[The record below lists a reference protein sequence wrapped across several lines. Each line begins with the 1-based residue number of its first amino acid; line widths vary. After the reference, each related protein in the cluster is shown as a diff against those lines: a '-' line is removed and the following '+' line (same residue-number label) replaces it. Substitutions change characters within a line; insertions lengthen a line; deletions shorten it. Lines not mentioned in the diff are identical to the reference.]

1 MTIDLPFL
9 NSLAED
15 LPIIRPLKEFVHL
28 NLLLR
33 YQDQFFWEALKKISR
48 KLEAYPFNK
57 VEFYLELL
65 KNHPELEPQLR
76 NRLQMRVGS
85 LSDQAFNRL
94 QNNKIDFVHHDFRI
108 APLHDAWNK
117 VLKVHFTEMT
127 DGILIK
133 WLSQYLDQGIGEW
146 EMPNAHKLSFYESIC
161 HLLEHSIILPTPFDK
176 KRLEKF
182 FSLSAQE
189 TVNELLPYL
198 CPVSEFQREYVKE
211 SIMTLRG
218 WSGLIFTIQQN
229 PELLALRRTISL
241 MDFVAVRFLIEYS
254 WMTHTSSKH
263 IIPDF
268 EIKNNEKG
276 LNDLDF
282 ETLRACQE
290 IYEEQIFDEFLVDL
304 KEEKIQVFPNS
315 PDYQAVFCMD
325 DRESPLRK
333 IAEKNDP
340 KLETWG
346 TAAHFGVLMMYH
358 HSDYAFSK
366 KHCPAPATPQYI
378 IREHSEKKHKKK
390 TALTLMKDLFF
401 PLWGHDL
408 SPIVEEEVLSKIS
421 LFRENDDTV
430 EVAGLKPGYTFSEA
444 ADLIYSQLEL
454 IGLLKLT
461 DLVLIIG
468 HGSTSAN
475 NPYFTSYGCGA
486 CSGRS
491 GEINARVFCALANHP
506 EVRKIIKTKYNFEID
521 DKTYFQAGF
530 HDTTMDL
537 MKFFNTSKLPAHLR
551 GKLDAFKEKMSVSL
565 KEHAESRSKQFTF
578 KIYNGIKETR
588 FRSLSFFQP
597 RPELGHTNVSYSIV
611 GRRENFKHLNINR
624 AAFAQSYDPT
634 IDPDASILTA
644 SLSAVI
650 PVTSGINLDYYF
662 SSVDN
667 QRLGAGSKLPQN
679 VVGHL
684 GVSHGTESDLRFGL
698 PFQMID
704 QNRPTRIF
712 ILVEQTPELALKA
725 VQNHPGLYQVV
736 SNAWIYYA
744 SYEVGSGIHLF
755 IDGQMK
761 KINHMGDLWK

>member
-1 MTIDLPFL
+1 MTIDLAFL

-15 LPIIRPLKEFVHL
+15 LPIIRPIKEFVHL

-33 YQDQFFWEALKKISR
+33 YQDLYFWDALKKISQ

-57 VEFYLELL
+57 VDFYVDYFA
-65 KNHPELEPQLR
+65 KSPELQAKLEKRLSMRLGEKSTEALR
-76 NRLQMRVGS
+76 K
-85 LSDQAFNRL
+85 L
-94 QNNKIDFVHHDFRI
+94 QNKEVEFTHHDLRV

-117 VLKVHFTEMT
+117 ALKINFTEMT

-133 WLSQYLDQGIGEW
+133 WLSQFLDQGIGEW
-146 EMPNAHKLSFYESIC
+146 EMPNAHHLSFYEAVCRILKDSF
-161 HLLEHSIILPTPFDK
+161 ILPTPFDK
-176 KRLEKF
+176 KKIERFLN
-182 FSLSAQE
+182 LSATE
-189 TVNELLPYL
+189 AVNELLTYL
-198 CPVSEFQREYVKE
+198 CPVPEFEREYVKE

-218 WSGLIFTIQQN
+218 WSGLILTIQQN
-229 PELLALRRTISL
+229 PELLALKRTISL

-254 WMTHTSSKH
+254 WITQSTSKR

-268 EIKNNEKG
+268 ELNQRPKG
-276 LNDLDF
+276 LNDFDF
-282 ETLRACQE
+282 EILRSAQE
-290 IYEEQIFDEFLVDL
+290 IYEEAIFDEFLRDL
-304 KEEKIQVFPNS
+304 KEKQAQARTVEPN
-315 PDYQAVFCMD
+315 YQAVFCMD
-325 DRESPLRK
+325 DRETPLRC

-340 KLETWG
+340 HLETWG

-378 IREHSEKKHKKK
+378 IREHAEKINNKKS
-390 TALTLMKDLFF
+390 ALSLLKDLFL
-401 PLWGHDL
+401 PLLGHDL
-408 SPIVEEEVLSKIS
+408 SPIVEEEVHSTLS
-421 LFRENDDTV
+421 LFREEGTV
-430 EVAGLKPGYTFSEA
+430 EVSGLKAGYSFSEA
-444 ADLIYSQLEL
+444 ADLIYSQLQL
-454 IGLLKLT
+454 IGLMNLK

-468 HGSTSAN
+468 HGSTSSN

-491 GEINARVFCALANHP
+491 GDINARVFCALANHP
-506 EVRKIIKTKYNFEID
+506 EVRRIIEEKYNFRID
-521 DKTYFQAGF
+521 EKIYFQAAF

-537 MKFFNTSKLPAHLR
+537 MKIFNTSKLPIHLR
-551 GKLDAFKEKMSVSL
+551 EKLDAFKEKMNVSL
-565 KEHAESRSKQFTF
+565 KEHAELRVSQFTF
-578 KIYNGIKETR
+578 KVYDGIKETR

-597 RPELGHTNVSYSIV
+597 RPELGHQNVSYSIV
-611 GRRENFKHLNINR
+611 GRRENFKHLNIKR
-624 AAFAQSYDPT
+624 AAFSQSYDPT
-634 IDPDASILTA
+634 IDPDASILTS

-725 VQNHPGLYQVV
+725 VKDHPGLYQVV
-736 SNAWIYYA
+736 SNSWIYYA
-744 SYEVGSGIHLF
+744 SYEVGKGIHLF
-755 IDGQMK
+755 VDGQMK
-761 KINHMGDLWK
+761 KINHMEDLWK